1 MAASG
6 EVLVLHFDEG
16 SGTVARDASGNGN
29 DGTIYGATWVNGKY
43 GKALSFDGVEDYVDC
58 GNDVSLNFER
68 TDPFSIEA
76 WVKTL
81 DTDGQIVVRMGGG
94 LLIPVISS

>member
-1 MAASG
+1 MSNKNRRKGLIDCLMNRKVCVSVLVAFCLLVSLAGPAMAASG

-43 GKALSFDGVEDYVDC
+43 G
-58 GNDVSLNFER
+58 R
-68 TDPFSIEA
+68 
-76 WVKTL
+76 
-81 DTDGQIVVRMGGG
+81 R
-94 LLIPVISS
+94 